1 MREFTRNQKL
11 ARGLI
16 ILALALLLIGYTVN
30 ANSYHKEWAAN
41 TCMERVAYALQ
52 HSEADTV
59 WLGIMPDKRWHV
71 QAKDGE
77 RWLVV
82 IGAWVEVGAQEDFI
96 PGVKMNRAEYADYYF
111 KVRGEY
117 PDYWREK

>member
-1 MREFTRNQKL
+1 MREFTRNQLL

-16 ILALALLLIGYTVN
+16 ALALALLLLGYTVN
-30 ANSYHKEWAAN
+30 ANSYHKEWKAN
-41 TCMERVAYALQ
+41 TCMERVSYAFE
-52 HSEADTV
+52 HSKADCA

-82 IGAWVEVGAQEDFI
+82 IGSWVEPGAQEDFNPI
-96 PGVKMNRAEYADYYF
+96 MKMSREQYAEYYF

-117 PDYWREK
+117 PDYWREP